1 MYFTCKA
8 VGRLSKA
15 RASLFWLELAHRHPA
30 AVAWQAVVADP
41 VLFGKAGGAMAG
53 LLASHTHTLPA
64 PCTHHFS
71 ALPTLKYSSALLPA
85 GRSHQLRGE
94 QGAAAR
100 SSWPLRASTCEFWS
114 TCISDGCA
122 DLLLGSGVWLAI
134 SRYTCCCSGSP
145 DVPTV
150 SYGEAA
156 PDRQIRCRR
165 CAPASTLSEHTA
177 PIAAA
182 LVYQWHC
189 VHIRHMVTKVRWLQI
204 LEALSC

>member
-1 MYFTCKA
+1 MEPAKLAALDLVWRHLTVYASTDDEGQSLSMMKQLHAHAPFEAQIPNCLRPAICDRLCIKLRRECFGGISSFTVYFTCKA

-15 RASLFWLELAHRHPA
+15 RASLSWLELAHRHPA
-30 AVAWQAVVADP
+30 AEAWQAVVADP

-71 ALPTLKYSSALLPA
+71 ALPTLKYSSAFLPA
-85 GRSHQLRGE
+85 VRSRQLRGE

-100 SSWPLRASTCEFWS
+100 SSWPLRAATCEFCS

-134 SRYTCCCSGSP
+134 
-145 DVPTV
+145 
-150 SYGEAA
+150 
-156 PDRQIRCRR
+156 
-165 CAPASTLSEHTA
+165 
-177 PIAAA
+177 
-182 LVYQWHC
+182 
-189 VHIRHMVTKVRWLQI
+189 
-204 LEALSC
+204 